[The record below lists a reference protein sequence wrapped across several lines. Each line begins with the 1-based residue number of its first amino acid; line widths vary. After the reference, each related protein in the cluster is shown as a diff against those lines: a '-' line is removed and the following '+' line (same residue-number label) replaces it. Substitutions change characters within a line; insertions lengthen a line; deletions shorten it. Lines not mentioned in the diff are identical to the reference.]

1 MWKTISDKY
10 RWYFFLTATS
20 PLPLARIITRER
32 GKKRGCINLSFV
44 LDSIS
49 LPKGLSGSACEK
61 NCFGITS
68 RRVVNPFFY
77 FLFPAD
83 SKWEEL
89 HPGGERPPALQEH
102 SAVAYKDCLYIFGGE
117 LGFSAGTETPLWV
130 YNVKVT
136 YHLRPNLSLS
146 PSRER
151 ARMRTST
158 ERKGKSSSRLLDVS
172 LEIVWLSHPPRL
184 NFVGRNFVPSEFKR
198 FDLGKWDKARG
209 YLASSCRRGS
219 TPLWSGKSN
228 ETPCWPWLTISCFD
242 AFRYRGLRLRTLLFL
257 LAWNWLFQSSS
268 SSHRE
273 LRFFIISLSFSD
285 RIDDDFS

>member
-1 MWKTISDKY
+1 MGGIASWGGK
-10 RWYFFLTATS
+10 AAGTS
-20 PLPLARIITRER
+20 GAQRGRLQGLPLYLWGWARIFR
-32 GKKRGCINLSFV
+32 GHGNAALGLQCQGNVS
-44 LDSIS
+44 
-49 LPKGLSGSACEK
+49 PKAK
-61 NCFGITS
+61 
-68 RRVVNPFFY
+68 PFP
-77 FLFPAD
+77 FP
-83 SKWEEL
+83 
-89 HPGGERPPALQEH
+89 
-102 SAVAYKDCLYIFGGE
+102 
-117 LGFSAGTETPLWV
+117 FS
-130 YNVKVT
+130 
-136 YHLRPNLSLS
+136 
-146 PSRER
+146 
-151 ARMRTST
+151 
-158 ERKGKSSSRLLDVS
+158 RKGSHANVDGTKGKIVKSTPRRFSWDRVTVSS
-172 LEIVWLSHPPRL
+172 L